1 MLAVGRGL
9 TGKTSSTTT
18 KKEREC
24 EPAYPEDVHSELRT
38 TTPVQLQPVDLNVT
52 HKQVEV
58 SPIGKQ
64 PTQSP
69 LHFVNSSLYDG

>member
-1 MLAVGRGL
+1 MLAIGGGL

-18 KKEREC
+18 KKERDY
-24 EPAYPEDVHSELRT
+24 EPAYTEDLHSELRT

-58 SPIGKQ
+58 SSSGKQ
-64 PTQSP
+64 STQTP
-69 LHFVNSSLYDG
+69 LNSVT